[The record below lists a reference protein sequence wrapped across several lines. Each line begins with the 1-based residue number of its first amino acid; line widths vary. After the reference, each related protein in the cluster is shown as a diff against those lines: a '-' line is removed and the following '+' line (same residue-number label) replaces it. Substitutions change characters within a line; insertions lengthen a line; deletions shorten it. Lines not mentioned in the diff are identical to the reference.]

1 MSGCVSIRKFARL
14 ALVLGAASALSA
26 CVSFGSKAPV
36 AMLTLSAEASVA
48 AGSRISGQPQEALV
62 VLTPQV
68 PRKLDTNRIA
78 VQIDAGNVAYLKDS
92 AWADKPAILVQQL
105 LAETLSAKNGRLVL
119 SEEETGS
126 RAEKYLTGQLVEF
139 GIDESRM
146 EAVAIFDAV
155 HIRKGSP
162 IEKRRFEAREALAE
176 IRPGE
181 AGQALNVAA
190 NRLAGEVAAWLAQ
203 TP

>member
-1 MSGCVSIRKFARL
+1 MSGYVSIRKCARL
-14 ALVLGAASALSA
+14 ALVIATAPALSA
-26 CVSFGSKAPV
+26 CVSFESKAPV
-36 AMLTLSAEASVA
+36 AMLTLSAEAGVI
-48 AGSRISGQPQEALV
+48 AGSNISGQAQEALV
-62 VLTPQV
+62 VLAPQV

-78 VQIDAGNVAYLKDS
+78 VRIDAGTVAYLKDS
-92 AWADKPAILVQQL
+92 IWADKPAMLVQQL

-162 IEKRRFEAREALAE
+162 IMKRRFEAREEMAK
-176 IRPGE
+176 IQPRE
-181 AGQALNVAA
+181 AGHALNIAA
-190 NRLAGEVAAWLAQ
+190 NRLADEVAAWLAQ